1 MANPRVVLVTGAS
14 SGIGEAI
21 AVRLAKDGHQVFGT
35 SRKGGGMREGV
46 EMLDPG
52 RRSDASVQSCVE
64 GLLRKVGRIDAL
76 VNNAGY
82 LLSGAIEEATLEEA
96 RAQFETNFFGVARMV
111 KVVLPAMRR
120 ARSGHIVTISSLAGL
135 VPVPF
140 WGFYNASK
148 FAVEGYMETLRHEL
162 KPFGIRVAM
171 VEPGVIHTPF
181 YENPQA
187 RPMPE
192 YAPWRDRA
200 LKTVGP
206 VRREGPRARGRR
218 RGSGPS
224 PRKPEPTAAK
234 RRHPGGLGLPFP
246 SLAASGLHV
255 RGRHAAGT
263 SISTAKGS
271 EACHPLGRLRPGT
284 FPVRARLTRGLYQ
297 GRSVAQSSA
306 RVTGWAGA
314 PSLLIRASCS
324 ARYSA
329 IRLRSASA
337 SARRRAAASRSRQ

>member
-46 EMLDPG
+46 EMLTLDVC
-52 RRSDASVQSCVE
+52 SDASVQSCVE

-120 ARSGHIVTISSLAGL
+120 ARSGHSSPCSSLAGL

-148 FAVEGYMETLRHEL
+148 FAVEGYMETLRHEF

-200 LKTVGP
+200 LKTEGQFAAKAPGP
-206 VRREGPRARGRR
+206 RVVAEVVARLLASRNPPLRNGVTREASVFPFLRWLLPASTFEAGTRRHFNLDREG
-218 RGSGPS
+218 
-224 PRKPEPTAAK
+224 
-234 RRHPGGLGLPFP
+234 L
-246 SLAASGLHV
+246 
-255 RGRHAAGT
+255 
-263 SISTAKGS
+263 
-271 EACHPLGRLRPGT
+271 
-284 FPVRARLTRGLYQ
+284 
-297 GRSVAQSSA
+297 
-306 RVTGWAGA
+306 
-314 PSLLIRASCS
+314 
-324 ARYSA
+324 
-329 IRLRSASA
+329 
-337 SARRRAAASRSRQ
+337 